1 MGHIVHRRGV
11 LRTGFALAGSL
22 LLPSARACEFYSDN
36 LTIIHPWTRAST
48 PGASSAVVSM
58 GFKDVVRSD
67 RLIDASS
74 PIAEGAELGGRG
86 ERGAIDFLV
95 QEGQTPELSEAGVH
109 LRLTGLRQ
117 PLEVGRQYP
126 MTLVFEKTGPIPTQ
140 LTVEYTRFR

>member
-11 LRTGFALAGSL
+11 FHAGFALAGSL

-36 LTIIHPWTRAST
+36 LTIVHPWTRASAQ
-48 PGASSAVVSM
+48 GATSAVVSM

-67 RLIDASS
+67 RLVDASS
-74 PIAEGAELGGRG
+74 PLAEGVELGGRG
-86 ERGAIDFLV
+86 ERRAIDFLV
-95 QEGQTPELSEAGVH
+95 QEGQSPELSETGVH
-109 LRLTGLRQ
+109 LRLTALRH

-126 MTLVFEKTGPIPTQ
+126 LTLVFEKTGPIPTQ